1 MFLKNISIK
10 AKLGF
15 ILAILVVGA
24 SFNAWFALEL
34 QKESLIQNMQLA
46 SSNTVSMAKSESDR
60 LISLVKKGQ
69 LTKQEA
75 KSRFLQTLKGFAFG
89 SEYIFAYT
97 GKGIQMS
104 NGKSTKSLGKNLYD
118 LKDPEGFPVIKTL
131 IQKAKAGDAS
141 PTYYVWEKAGEGRL
155 ERKVSFSQYIPEF
168 DLMIGTG
175 AYLDKIDVVYKE
187 QAKIAILE
195 TLIFV
200 LVMMA
205 LVIVVSNSIISPV
218 KQLVRIINNMKEE
231 NYNDTIDTDRK
242 DEIGEVNKGLDAFKV
257 SLLNTKALEEQQ
269 RKTEQEQLEKAQFVG
284 DATRSVSDAV
294 FEIEEHI
301 TGISSSA
308 AELSSTLEDIAR
320 KVDDTSN
327 MTRLAE
333 AEAEKGTATIM
344 SLNQIS
350 ESIGDVVRL
359 IQAIAEKTNLLA
371 LNASIEAARAG
382 EEGRGFAVV
391 AEEVKKLAAQTRES
405 TNSIADQIKQI
416 QSSSS
421 DSVSAIENITN
432 QIVSINNFAQE
443 LVVSISEQKEATND
457 ISDRME
463 HASSGSKFV
472 ASKMKEIVEKV

>member
-10 AKLGF
+10 AKLAF
-15 ILAILVVGA
+15 IVVFLIIG
-24 SFNAWFALEL
+24 SLFNALFALEL
-34 QKESLIQNMQLA
+34 QKDSLIQNMQL
-46 SSNTVSMAKSESDR
+46 SSANTVSMAKAESER
-60 LISLVKKGQ
+60 LISLVKKGE
-69 LTKQEA
+69 LTNSQA
-75 KSRFLQTLKGFAFG
+75 KAMFLETLKGFAFG
-89 SEYIFAYT
+89 SEYIFAYDS
-97 GKGIQMS
+97 KGIQMA
-104 NGKSTKSLGKNLYD
+104 NGKNTKSLGKNLYD
-118 LKDPEGFPVIKTL
+118 LKDPEGFPVIRTL
-131 IQKAKAGDAS
+131 IQKAKVGDVT
-141 PTYYVWEKAGEGRL
+141 PTYYVWEKADTKAL
-155 ERKVSFSQYIPEF
+155 AQKVSFSQFIPEF

-187 QAKIAILE
+187 QAKIALFE
-195 TLIFV
+195 AFIFV
-200 LVMMA
+200 LVMT
-205 LVIVVSNSIISPV
+205 VIVVLISNSIVSPV
-218 KQLVRIINNMKEE
+218 KKLVKIINHMKDE
-231 NYNDTIDTDRK
+231 NYSDNIETDRK
-242 DEIGEVNKGLDAFKV
+242 DEIGEVNRGLDAFKV

-269 RKTEQEQLEKAQFVG
+269 RKTEQEQLEKAEFVG
-284 DATRSVSDAV
+284 SATRSVSDAV

-405 TNSIADQIKQI
+405 TDSIADQIKQI

-421 DSVSAIENITN
+421 DSVNAIENITQ
-432 QIVSINNFAQE
+432 QITSINNFAQE

-472 ASKMKEIVEKV
+472 ATKMKEIVQKV